1 MNVSYVEVPS
11 NTITGK
17 DLDYLSDMFE
27 WNYAGYKRMKNSV
40 NQVTDEEIKAIMDK
54 AADVFNQNLN
64 TILSILS
71 GGVANESTN

>member
-17 DLDYLSDMFE
+17 FE
-27 WNYAGYKRMKNSV
+27 WNYAGYKKMKNSV